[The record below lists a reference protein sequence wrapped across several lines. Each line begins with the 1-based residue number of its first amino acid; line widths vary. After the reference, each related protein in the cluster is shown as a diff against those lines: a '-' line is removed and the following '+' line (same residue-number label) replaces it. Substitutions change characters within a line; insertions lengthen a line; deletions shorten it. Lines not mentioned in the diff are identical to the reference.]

1 MSSVHLD
8 VDLAD
13 ADTYLQGTPHHLFKQ
28 LRTLEPVSWNPRTDG
43 GPGIWNI
50 TKYDDVAAIGR
61 DWQRFTSTRGV
72 SINRMPAEEEAR
84 AAETLLV
91 FMDPPRHTRLRNV
104 VNLTFTPKR
113 IAALQSVIEYHASC
127 AIDRVIEQGHCNFF
141 DIAADLPIRMISE
154 LLGIPDEDHKQV
166 LDWTNR
172 TFGHEDPEYSTGPE
186 DYGKALEEIF
196 AYGMALIGDRR
207 KNPRDDLTSAIA
219 NAKIDGDPISDMEL
233 MFLFFLFLGA
243 GNDTTRTL
251 ILQGVRLFAQNPHIW
266 RTLRQDRSLL
276 PNAIEEIV
284 RLEPSGRGMGR
295 MATEDVQL
303 RDKTIKAGEQVY
315 LWYVA
320 SNRDEEKF
328 EDADTFRLD
337 RPSMPKHQGF
347 GGGGPHLCAGA
358 PLARL
363 QSRLFFNQMLDR
375 IPEFQLSGDIVWAR
389 SIQFNTMKVLP
400 ISFAPGARLNA
411 TRPEKN

>member
-1 MSSVHLD
+1 MSSLLLD

-13 ADTYLQGTPHHLFKQ
+13 ANTYLQGTPHHLFKQ
-28 LRTLEPVSWNPRTDG
+28 LRAQDPVNWNPRTDG

-50 TKYDDVAAIGR
+50 TKYEDVAKIGR

-72 SINRMPAEEEAR
+72 PITRQRPEEEKMS
-84 AAETLLV
+84 AETMLI
-91 FMDPPRHTRLRNV
+91 FMDPPRHTRLRGV

-113 IAALQSVIEYHASC
+113 IAALEPVIDYHAAC
-127 AIDRVIEQGHCNFF
+127 AIDKVIEQGNCNFF

-154 LLGIPDEDHKQV
+154 LLGIPDEDHKRV

-172 TFGHEDPEYSTGPE
+172 TFGHEDPEYSSGPE
-186 DYGKALEEIF
+186 DQALAMQEIF
-196 AYGMALIGDRR
+196 EYGMKLIGDRR
-207 KNPRDDLTSAIA
+207 KNPGDDLTSAIA
-219 NAKIDGDPISDMEL
+219 NAKIDGEPITDMEL

-251 ILQGVRLFAQNPHIW
+251 ILQGVRLFAQNPEVW
-266 RTLRQDRSLL
+266 QTLRRDRSLL

-284 RLEPSGRGMGR
+284 RLEPSARGMGR
-295 MATEDVQL
+295 MATVDVPL
-303 RDKTIKAGEQVY
+303 RDVTIKAGEQVY
-315 LWYVA
+315 LWYVS
-320 SNRDEEKF
+320 SNHDEEIF
-328 EDADTFRLD
+328 EDADNFSLY
-337 RPSMPKHQGF
+337 RPNMPKHQGF

-375 IPEFQLSGDIVWAR
+375 IPEFQINGDIVWAR

-400 ISFAPGARLNA
+400 ISFAPGSKINA
-411 TRPEKN
+411 SRPVRK